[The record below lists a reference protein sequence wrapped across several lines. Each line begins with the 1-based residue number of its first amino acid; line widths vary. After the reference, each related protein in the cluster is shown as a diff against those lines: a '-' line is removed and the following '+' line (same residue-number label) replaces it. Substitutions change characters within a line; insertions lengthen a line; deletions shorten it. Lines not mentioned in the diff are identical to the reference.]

1 MHSFLGPPASPLP
14 MQPFP
19 PPTTSPFLGR
29 SPMMGPGMAP
39 RFVQSAA
46 QPLATI
52 PGQVAPSF
60 ATQRVGGGLL
70 SRLFGGAASRVGT
83 GSITGGSRLF
93 GSGMNLTTIL
103 NHTQRVLGITQQVAP
118 MIQQYGPLIKNAP
131 TLWRILRSSPQP
143 ADDDTAGTEETIEE
157 PETDSTGSEET
168 TEQKTA
174 SAASEETE
182 RQVVEETQ
190 AKPSDTAVI
199 VRKRKKSAGDE
210 LPKPK
215 LYV

>member
-1 MHSFLGPPASPLP
+1 
-14 MQPFP
+14 
-19 PPTTSPFLGR
+19 
-29 SPMMGPGMAP
+29 MMGPGMAP
-39 RFVQSAA
+39 RLVQSAA

-70 SRLFGGAASRVGT
+70 SRLFGGVASRVGT
-83 GSITGGSRLF
+83 GSITGGSKLF

-103 NHTQRVLGITQQVAP
+103 NNTQRVLGITQQVAP

-143 ADDDTAGTEETIEE
+143 ANEEETNTQDTEERK
-157 PETDSTGSEET
+157 TDAIGSEET
-168 TEQKTA
+168 
-174 SAASEETE
+174 EE
-182 RQVVEETQ
+182 QVVKETQ
-190 AKPSDTAVI
+190 TKPSDTAVV
-199 VRKRKKSAGDE
+199 VRKRKKPTGDE

>member
-70 SRLFGGAASRVGT
+70 SRLFGGAASRVST

-143 ADDDTAGTEETIEE
+143 ADDDTAGTEETIE